1 MESCR
6 WYALIGTTKSRPRHF
21 LIWMRTVGQLQHAD
35 YRGGCMF
42 KYACCWWTRQ
52 RIHNTL
58 WKRSFSHWVF
68 QRYQNFINIGGLTEE
83 PQITHLFL
91 MVQSVIKSG
100 ENCVMSF
107 TIGSQCFVMLSRCIT
122 GWFHIRVYVTIGF
135 IQIQA
140 KRKYVVIMIKY
151 IPLGW

>member
-83 PQITHLFL
+83 PQITHLISDGSVSDQERRKL
-91 MVQSVIKSG
+91 CDVLHHWQSMFCDVIQMYNWLIPYQGICHNRLHPNSG
-100 ENCVMSF
+100 QKEICS
-107 TIGSQCFVMLSRCIT
+107 
-122 GWFHIRVYVTIGF
+122 Y
-135 IQIQA
+135 
-140 KRKYVVIMIKY
+140 YD
-151 IPLGW
+151 